1 MFLAI
6 LIAMLFT
13 AIGWM
18 ILVPFF
24 HTLDRAFMLL
34 EKRHKKLF
42 VSLGRPNAWKFGDY
56 KALRFLS
63 SDKLPK
69 DKELAY
75 LEKRFRLLRN
85 MLAVVF
91 LMDFVCMYFAVF
103 G

>member
-6 LIAMLFT
+6 LVAMLST

-24 HTLDRAFMLL
+24 HTLDRAFSLM
-34 EKRHKKLF
+34 EKKHKKLF
-42 VSLGRPNAWKFGDY
+42 VSLGRPNAWNVGDY
-56 KALRFLS
+56 RALRFLS

-69 DKELAY
+69 DKELAR

-91 LMDFVCMYFAVF
+91 LIDFVCMYFAAF